1 MRRIVVA
8 ITLLLVAAGAAAGG
22 LYWWR
27 VLRFVETTDD
37 AYLQSDVSVIS
48 PKVEGYVRAVPAQN
62 NQAVKAGDVLVVL
75 EDRDFA
81 AKLATAE
88 AAANAEAA
96 LLVTIDSQRSL
107 QASLIDQ
114 AAANLTSAEAEQ
126 RRAQLDLRR
135 YQSLAI
141 GDVASRQKL
150 ETAEADARKA
160 EAAVAGTRAALAA
173 ARGQLAVLEAQRKQQ
188 EAKLHQA
195 EAQRDLARNDLD
207 NTVIRAPV
215 DGVVGNKGVQL
226 GQYVKTGTQLLA
238 VVPLPEIYVVA
249 NFKETQLRRMMP
261 GQRAEVTIDA
271 FPDAPIEGRIE
282 SVSPGSGSQWSIL
295 PPDNATGNFTKIVQ
309 RVPVRIALPSGNF
322 LASRLRPGLSVTV
335 AVTTSEAAKGEAM
348 TGGAIW
354 GALRPQQASLR

>member
-1 MRRIVVA
+1 M
-8 ITLLLVAAGAAAGG
+8 
-22 LYWWR
+22 
-27 VLRFVETTDD
+27 
-37 AYLQSDVSVIS
+37 
-48 PKVEGYVRAVPAQN
+48 
-62 NQAVKAGDVLVVL
+62 
-75 EDRDFA
+75 
-81 AKLATAE
+81 
-88 AAANAEAA
+88 
-96 LLVTIDSQRSL
+96 
-107 QASLIDQ
+107 
-114 AAANLTSAEAEQ
+114 
-126 RRAQLDLRR
+126 
-135 YQSLAI
+135 

-150 ETAEADARKA
+150 ETAEAAARKSD
-160 EAAVAGTRAALAA
+160 AAVAGTRAALAA

-188 EAKLHQA
+188 EAKLGQA

-309 RVPVRIALPSGNF
+309 RVPVRIALPSGNS
-322 LASRLRPGLSVTV
+322 LASRLRPGLSVAV
-335 AVTTSEAAKGEAM
+335 AVTTSETAKGEAIAN
-348 TGGAIW
+348 GAIW
-354 GALRPQQASLR
+354 GALQPQQASLR